1 MLAAGLGALLAY
13 TATAQQPA
21 TAQALL
27 ESVYRPYL
35 RKGHD
40 GPSAAQYPQIL
51 VPELVRAIDEDF
63 KQAERRKEVPTL
75 SGDAFLDAG
84 GPDLITDLT
93 VTVSVNGDKATG
105 AVGFVIQS
113 PAHGVDRRQLTID
126 LVQTPGGWR
135 IYDIASKRD
144 FPNETLR
151 GLFKLRR

>member
-1 MLAAGLGALLAY
+1 MLVAGLGALLAH
-13 TATAQQPA
+13 TAAAQQPA
-21 TAQALL
+21 SAQAFL
-27 ESVYRPYL
+27 EGVYRPYL
-35 RKGHD
+35 RKGYE
-40 GPSAAQYPQIL
+40 GPPAEQYARIF

-63 KQAERRKEVPTL
+63 RQAERRKEVPTL

-93 VTVSVNGDKATG
+93 ITVSVNGDKATG

-113 PAHGVDRRQLTID
+113 PTHGVDRRQLTID

-151 GLFKLRR
+151 GLYKLRR

>member
-1 MLAAGLGALLAY
+1 MLVAGLGALLAH
-13 TATAQQPA
+13 TAAAQQPA
-21 TAQALL
+21 SAQAFLQG
-27 ESVYRPYL
+27 VYRPYL
-35 RKGHD
+35 RKGYE
-40 GPSAAQYPQIL
+40 GPSAAQFAQIF

-93 VTVSVNGDKATG
+93 ITVSVNGDKATG

-113 PAHGVDRRQLTID
+113 PTHGVDRRQLTID

-151 GLFKLRR
+151 GLYKLRR